1 MSFLGPVEATSLIP
15 SRIAL
20 SLPLVIA
27 HVHPLAVGPIFASHP
42 LDLQLFPV
50 PSDAFGQIAH
60 VGPPSVNVEAKL
72 VDVDDATVEA
82 GSDPI
87 GQLMI
92 RGPTVGKVLGV
103 GDESYIE
110 IPSAT
115 TEEGWIGTGETARVL
130 TNGAFKVL
138 PRKK

>member
-1 MSFLGPVEATSLIP
+1 MFLGPVEATSLTP
-15 SRIAL
+15 SRIAF
-20 SLPLVIA
+20 SLPLVNA
-27 HVHPLAVGPIFASHP
+27 HAHPLAAGPVFASHP
-42 LDLQLFPV
+42 LDLQIFPV
-50 PSDAFGQIAH
+50 PSDAFGHIAH

-72 VDVDDATVEA
+72 VGVDDATVEA
-82 GSDPI
+82 GSDPV

-115 TEEGWIGTGETARVL
+115 TEEGWVGTSETVKVL

-138 PRKK
+138 PSKK